1 LSIDNAVLG
10 QLPKRLLFTIIKN
23 KDFTGSLDSNSLH
36 FNHFNLN
43 HFTLYYNGRPI
54 PNEGLA
60 LDMSHEKTSVL
71 AYNNIFEG
79 SGIRH
84 SNAGLQVTHRMF
96 IAGYFMLLFYLTPDR
111 AASEGHISLP
121 DQGNIRLELRFD
133 RPLPEAITR
142 LVYLEY
148 GNCVRKHQLRTVSTD
163 F

>member
-10 QLPKRLLFTIIKN
+10 LLPKRLLFTLFKN
-23 KDFTGSLDSNSLH
+23 KVFGGSLDTNPFY

-54 PNEGLA
+54 PSEGLI
-60 LDMSHEKTSVL
+60 LVMGHEKTSVL
-71 AYNNIFEG
+71 ACNTLFEG

-96 IAGYFMLLFYLTPDR
+96 IAGYFMMLFDLTPDR

-121 DQGNIRLELRFD
+121 DQVNIRLELLFD
-133 RPLPEAITR
+133 KPLSEAITC
-142 LVYLEY
+142 LLYLEY
-148 GNCVRKHQLRTVSTD
+148 DNCVV
-163 F
+163 